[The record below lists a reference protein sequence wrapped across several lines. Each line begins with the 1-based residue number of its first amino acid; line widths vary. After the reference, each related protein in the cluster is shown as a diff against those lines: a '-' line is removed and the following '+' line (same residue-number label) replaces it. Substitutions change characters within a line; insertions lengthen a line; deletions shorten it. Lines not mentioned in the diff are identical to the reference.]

1 MRQHRRVYEGR
12 VVSLDVDEVSEPGG
26 VEGTREV
33 VRQSGSVAALPV
45 LADGRIV
52 LVRQYRYAVDDFV
65 WELPAGRR
73 DAGETPEAGAR
84 RELEEEVGLRA
95 GALEPLVV
103 FWTTP
108 GFCDEVMH
116 LFRATAARGRPAAAR
131 GRRADRAGHVHARRG
146 DGDARPRRDPRGQD
160 AGGAAARGAAARL
173 RLRLRRPRVSEARSA
188 APARTGAATS
198 PAARPEAPTRP
209 GSTGAIRW
217 TPAGPRSG
225 SAPRG
230 GPSPWRASGC

>member
-1 MRQHRRVYEGR
+1 MTDVKPSARVRQHRRVYEGR

-45 LADGRIV
+45 LADGQLV
-52 LVRQYRYAVDDFV
+52 LVRQYRYAVDDHV

-73 DAGETPEAGAR
+73 DPDETPEAGAR

-95 GALEPLVV
+95 GGLEPLLV

-116 LFRATAARGRPAAAR
+116 LFRATA
-131 GRRADRAGHVHARRG
+131 
-146 DGDARPRRDPRGQD
+146 
-160 AGGAAARGAAARL
+160 L
-173 RLRLRRPRVSEARSA
+173 EAV
-188 APARTGAATS
+188 P
-198 PAARPEAPTRP
+198 PRPEADERIEQATFTLDEAMGMLRRGEIREGKTIIALLLETGRRGQPA
-209 GSTGAIRW
+209 ST
-217 TPAGPRSG
+217 T
-225 SAPRG
+225 
-230 GPSPWRASGC
+230 